1 MEKKS
6 IKAEI
11 IADSINS
18 KKCRLTTFVLTF
30 PRIILAELNTHR
42 MFSKNSS
49 SSRAIKFS
57 RMVEMIEND
66 PFIPIRFQKDHKG
79 MQGTEYYAS
88 EDHDQCIKDWLH
100 ARDLA
105 LEGAL
110 GFELPV
116 TKQLRNR
123 LLEPF
128 MWQTVILSGTDF
140 ENFFRLRNHEDAEI
154 HFQKLADK
162 MLIAYNNSNPNKL
175 NYGEYHIPFGDNI
188 DEIKL
193 QSLVDKGEIEDNSID
208 NLKTRIAVARCAR
221 VSYFNFEGQDDYIAD
236 MKLYDRL
243 VGQVPRHMSPTEH
256 VAMALDSDEYIGNF
270 KGFIQHRKMF
280 VDENLKDERVIS
292 K

>member
-79 MQGTEYYAS
+79 MQGTEYYAG

-280 VDENLKDERVIS
+280 VDENLKDERVVS

>member
-11 IADSINS
+11 IADSINP
-18 KKCRLTTFVLTF
+18 KRCRLTTFVLTF

-57 RMVEMIEND
+57 RMVDMIEND

-79 MQGTEYYAS
+79 MQGTEYYAG
-88 EDHDQCIKDWLH
+88 EAHDQCVKDWLH
-100 ARDLA
+100 SRDLA

-140 ENFFRLRNHEDAEI
+140 ENFFRLRNHSDAEI
-154 HFQKLADK
+154 HFQKLADE
-162 MLIAYNNSNPNKL
+162 MLIAYNSNNPNEL

-188 DEIKL
+188 DETRL

-208 NLKTRIAVARCAR
+208 NLKIRIAVARCAR

-256 VAMALDSDEYIGNF
+256 IAMALDSDEYFGNF
-270 KGFIQHRKMF
+270 RGFLQHRKMF